1 MDTHPKHLPAD
12 ERRAVTVESVVALAG
27 SQNPSEITTAAI
39 AKHMNLTQG
48 ALFRHFPNKEAIW
61 QAVME
66 WVAERLLARIDRS
79 AQGIESPLAAMEAM
93 FMSHI
98 EFVAEHPGVPRMMFG
113 ELQRAESTPA
123 KRMVQTLIQRY
134 GERLHRLIE
143 KGKASGELS
152 PSLDNEAA
160 ATLFIGTIQGLVMQ
174 SLLAGDVGRMHR
186 DAPRV
191 FAIYRRGIR
200 VRNEKLPLQGR
211 TLALLAV
218 IIPLLVLFIYV
229 GLRSGP
235 LAPVA
240 VTVAS
245 VESQAITPALFG
257 IGTVEARYTYKIGP
271 TFAGRVKRLEVHV
284 GDQVKAG
291 QVLGEMEPVDLD
303 DRVRSQESVF
313 KRAEAALR
321 EAEARQ
327 AYAQTQA
334 RRYEQL
340 FAVRSTSEEIVTTKR
355 QELQIADAALSAARE
370 DIARARSDREALV
383 AQRSNLRLIAPVD
396 GVVAVR
402 DADPGTTIVAGQA
415 VVEVIDPKS
424 LWINVRFDQI
434 SASGLAGG
442 CRLIS
447 SCVRVVA
454 RP

>member
-1 MDTHPKHLPAD
+1 MK
-12 ERRAVTVESVVALAG
+12 
-27 SQNPSEITTAAI
+27 
-39 AKHMNLTQG
+39 
-48 ALFRHFPNKEAIW
+48 
-61 QAVME
+61 
-66 WVAERLLARIDRS
+66 
-79 AQGIESPLAAMEAM
+79 
-93 FMSHI
+93 
-98 EFVAEHPGVPRMMFG
+98 
-113 ELQRAESTPA
+113 
-123 KRMVQTLIQRY
+123 
-134 GERLHRLIE
+134 
-143 KGKASGELS
+143 
-152 PSLDNEAA
+152 
-160 ATLFIGTIQGLVMQ
+160 
-174 SLLAGDVGRMHR
+174 
-186 DAPRV
+186 
-191 FAIYRRGIR
+191 
-200 VRNEKLPLQGR
+200 KLPLQGR

-245 VESQAITPALFG
+245 VESRAITPALFG

-370 DIARARSDREALV
+370 DIVRARSDREGLV

-424 LWINVRFDQI
+424 LWINARFDQI
-434 SASGLAGG
+434 SASGLAG
-442 CRLIS
+442 RLPARIVLRS
-447 SCVRVVA
+447 RGGQTLKGRVLRVEPKADAVTEETLAKVTFDNKPEPLPPVGELAEVTVDLPALPAAPLIPNAAVQREGDKVGVWQMVDGDLHFSPVKLGASDLNGYVQVREGLKNGDQVVTYSEKALTA
-454 RP
+454 RSRIHVVDHIPGVSR

>member
-1 MDTHPKHLPAD
+1 MK
-12 ERRAVTVESVVALAG
+12 
-27 SQNPSEITTAAI
+27 
-39 AKHMNLTQG
+39 
-48 ALFRHFPNKEAIW
+48 
-61 QAVME
+61 
-66 WVAERLLARIDRS
+66 
-79 AQGIESPLAAMEAM
+79 
-93 FMSHI
+93 
-98 EFVAEHPGVPRMMFG
+98 
-113 ELQRAESTPA
+113 
-123 KRMVQTLIQRY
+123 
-134 GERLHRLIE
+134 
-143 KGKASGELS
+143 
-152 PSLDNEAA
+152 
-160 ATLFIGTIQGLVMQ
+160 
-174 SLLAGDVGRMHR
+174 
-186 DAPRV
+186 
-191 FAIYRRGIR
+191 
-200 VRNEKLPLQGR
+200 KLPLQGR

-245 VESQAITPALFG
+245 VESRAITPALFG

-303 DRVRSQESVF
+303 DRVRSQESAF

-370 DIARARSDREALV
+370 DIVRARSDREGLV

-424 LWINVRFDQI
+424 LWINARFDQI

-442 CRLIS
+442 LPTLIVLRS
-447 SCVRVVA
+447 RGGQTLKGRVLRVEPKADAVTEETLAKVTFDNKPEPLPPVGELAEVTVDLPALPAAPLIPNAAVQREGDKVGVWQIVDGDLHFSPVKLGASDLNGYVQVREGLKNGDQVVTYSEKALTA
-454 RP
+454 RSRIHVVDHIPGVSR

>member
-1 MDTHPKHLPAD
+1 MK
-12 ERRAVTVESVVALAG
+12 
-27 SQNPSEITTAAI
+27 
-39 AKHMNLTQG
+39 
-48 ALFRHFPNKEAIW
+48 
-61 QAVME
+61 
-66 WVAERLLARIDRS
+66 
-79 AQGIESPLAAMEAM
+79 
-93 FMSHI
+93 
-98 EFVAEHPGVPRMMFG
+98 
-113 ELQRAESTPA
+113 
-123 KRMVQTLIQRY
+123 
-134 GERLHRLIE
+134 
-143 KGKASGELS
+143 
-152 PSLDNEAA
+152 
-160 ATLFIGTIQGLVMQ
+160 
-174 SLLAGDVGRMHR
+174 
-186 DAPRV
+186 
-191 FAIYRRGIR
+191 
-200 VRNEKLPLQGR
+200 KLPLQGR

-245 VESQAITPALFG
+245 VESRAITPALFG

-370 DIARARSDREALV
+370 DIARARSDREGLV

-442 CRLIS
+442 LPTLIVLRS
-447 SCVRVVA
+447 RGGQILKGRVLRVEPKADAVTEETLAKVTFDNKPEPLPPVGELAEVTVDLPALPAAPLIPNAAVQREGDKVGVWQIVDGDLHFSPVKLGASDLNGYVQVREGLKNGDQVVTYSEKALTA
-454 RP
+454 RSRIHVVDHIPGVSR

>member
-1 MDTHPKHLPAD
+1 MK
-12 ERRAVTVESVVALAG
+12 
-27 SQNPSEITTAAI
+27 
-39 AKHMNLTQG
+39 
-48 ALFRHFPNKEAIW
+48 
-61 QAVME
+61 
-66 WVAERLLARIDRS
+66 
-79 AQGIESPLAAMEAM
+79 
-93 FMSHI
+93 
-98 EFVAEHPGVPRMMFG
+98 
-113 ELQRAESTPA
+113 
-123 KRMVQTLIQRY
+123 
-134 GERLHRLIE
+134 
-143 KGKASGELS
+143 
-152 PSLDNEAA
+152 
-160 ATLFIGTIQGLVMQ
+160 
-174 SLLAGDVGRMHR
+174 
-186 DAPRV
+186 
-191 FAIYRRGIR
+191 
-200 VRNEKLPLQGR
+200 KLPLQGR

-245 VESQAITPALFG
+245 VESRAITPALFG

-303 DRVRSQESVF
+303 ARVRSQESAF

-370 DIARARSDREALV
+370 DIARARSDREGLV

-442 CRLIS
+442 LPARIVLRSRGGQTLKGRVLRVEPKADAVTEETLAKVTFDNKPEPLPPVGELAEVTVDLPALPAAPLIPNAAVQREGDKVGVWQIVDDDLHFS
-447 SCVRVVA
+447 PVKLGTSDLNGYVQVREGLKNGDQVVIYSEKA
-454 RP
+454 LTTRSRIHVVDHIPGVSR

>member
-1 MDTHPKHLPAD
+1 MK
-12 ERRAVTVESVVALAG
+12 
-27 SQNPSEITTAAI
+27 
-39 AKHMNLTQG
+39 
-48 ALFRHFPNKEAIW
+48 
-61 QAVME
+61 
-66 WVAERLLARIDRS
+66 
-79 AQGIESPLAAMEAM
+79 
-93 FMSHI
+93 
-98 EFVAEHPGVPRMMFG
+98 
-113 ELQRAESTPA
+113 
-123 KRMVQTLIQRY
+123 
-134 GERLHRLIE
+134 
-143 KGKASGELS
+143 
-152 PSLDNEAA
+152 
-160 ATLFIGTIQGLVMQ
+160 
-174 SLLAGDVGRMHR
+174 
-186 DAPRV
+186 
-191 FAIYRRGIR
+191 
-200 VRNEKLPLQGR
+200 KLPLQGR

-245 VESQAITPALFG
+245 VESRAITPALFG

-303 DRVRSQESVF
+303 DRVRSQESAF

-370 DIARARSDREALV
+370 DIVRARSDREGLV

-442 CRLIS
+442 LPTRIVLRSRSGQTLKGRVLRVEPKADAVTEEMIAKVTFDSQPETLPPVGELAEVTVDLPALQAAPLIPNAAVQRMGDKIGVWQVVDGDLHFS
-447 SCVRVVA
+447 PVKLGASDLNGYVQVREGLKNRDQVVTYSEKA
-454 RP
+454 LTPRSRIHVVDHIPGVSR